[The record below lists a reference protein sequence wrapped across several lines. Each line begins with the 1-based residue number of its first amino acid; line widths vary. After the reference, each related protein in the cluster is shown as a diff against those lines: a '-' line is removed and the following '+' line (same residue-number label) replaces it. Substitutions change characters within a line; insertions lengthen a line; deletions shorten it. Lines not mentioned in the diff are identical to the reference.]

1 MSRQQQTLLSRLGFN
16 DEDSKRPEHDKIV
29 SWMREEIDG
38 LLLSLFP
45 TQPPDLDQLR
55 RIAFGASVDQG
66 VALNAQVKQAE
77 EQLVKY
83 EQQPSTPMELRHG
96 HRSEDIAR
104 TIEKLEQLRRDQKD
118 SLTWDQLGDPPA
130 AADKLIIRSKQ
141 REKTLVAER
150 TKMVVGFL
158 DLQVVAD
165 IPAALTV
172 KTKSYPAGYQSG
184 IPTRPAWYWSRE
196 PRCLNFE
203 IKTAIPNLG
212 ELLRQINVY
221 REYERGHYYVVC
233 PNEAFVEELK
243 QENIGFIKAPAEFE
257 PRSQKGQ
264 MGLWT

>member
-1 MSRQQQTLLSRLGFN
+1 M
-16 DEDSKRPEHDKIV
+16 
-29 SWMREEIDG
+29 
-38 LLLSLFP
+38 LSLFP
-45 TQPPDLDQLR
+45 TQPRDLDQLR

-104 TIEKLEQLRRDQKD
+104 TIEKLEHCAGTRK
-118 SLTWDQLGDPPA
+118 LTWDQLGDPPA

-141 REKTLVAER
+141 REKTLVGER

-212 ELLRQINVY
+212 ELLRQINV
-221 REYERGHYYVVC
+221 RLNH
-233 PNEAFVEELK
+233 
-243 QENIGFIKAPAEFE
+243 
-257 PRSQKGQ
+257 S
-264 MGLWT
+264 